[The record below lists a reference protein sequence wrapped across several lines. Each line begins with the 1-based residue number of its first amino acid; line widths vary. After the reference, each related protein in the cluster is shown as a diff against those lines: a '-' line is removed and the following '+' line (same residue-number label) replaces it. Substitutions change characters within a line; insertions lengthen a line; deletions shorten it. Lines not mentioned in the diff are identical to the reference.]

1 MEIKK
6 GQKFLCINTV
16 IMINGDGEIAYLKG
30 EVYFSENDNCI
41 TDIQGD
47 KHHGWNNL
55 GSDKWTQFFEVIN
68 E

>member
-1 MEIKK
+1 
-6 GQKFLCINTV
+6 
-16 IMINGDGEIAYLKG
+16 MINGDGEIAYLKG